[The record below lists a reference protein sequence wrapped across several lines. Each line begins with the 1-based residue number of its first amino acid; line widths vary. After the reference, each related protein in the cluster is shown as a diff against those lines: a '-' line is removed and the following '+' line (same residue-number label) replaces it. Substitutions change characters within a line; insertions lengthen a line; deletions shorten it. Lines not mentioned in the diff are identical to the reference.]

1 MYRFEINIY
10 RRKDMATLMQKDVLL
25 EGVSQALGY
34 IYSVDFDS
42 EEVDVLLEMR
52 KTIYR
57 SEPEELDFDVMI
69 TYIKNVIEKYKG

>member
-1 MYRFEINIY
+1 
-10 RRKDMATLMQKDVLL
+10 MATLMQKDVLL
-25 EGVSQALGY
+25 EGESQALGY

>member
-1 MYRFEINIY
+1 
-10 RRKDMATLMQKDVLL
+10 MATLMQKDVLL

-57 SEPEELDFDVMI
+57 SEPEELDFDEMI

>member
-1 MYRFEINIY
+1 
-10 RRKDMATLMQKDVLL
+10 
-25 EGVSQALGY
+25 
-34 IYSVDFDS
+34 
-42 EEVDVLLEMR
+42 MR